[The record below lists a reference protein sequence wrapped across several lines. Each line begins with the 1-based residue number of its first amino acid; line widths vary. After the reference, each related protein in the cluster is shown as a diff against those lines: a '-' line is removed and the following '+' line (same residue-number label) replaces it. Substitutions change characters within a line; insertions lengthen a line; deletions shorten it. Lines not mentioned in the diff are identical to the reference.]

1 MKRVGLWAL
10 LLFFSQSSL
19 SFYELDGEF
28 SYDKQLYGTDRTN
41 KSVSRSY
48 YASFA
53 SYFLT
58 LTALEFN
65 YSTSKDIDTRNDVF
79 KLTGTDYSLTSE
91 QAIIESYSY
100 GVGIRQAF
108 AGKNSFLVPTLSVGY
123 ARQITTYSTDYT
135 YRNDLDQSILYI
147 KGDKN
152 KQRQDSIF
160 GTFSLKIQLTK
171 NLALKGSV
179 KTLFPADDFN
189 KAKDYLK
196 YTAGFSWM
204 FQ

>member
-1 MKRVGLWAL
+1 MKILGLL
-10 LLFFSQSSL
+10 VLLFTFTQPAL

-28 SYDKQLYGTDRTN
+28 AYDKQLYGTERNN

-65 YSTSKDIDTRNDVF
+65 YSTTKDIDTRSDEY
-79 KLTGTDYSLTSE
+79 KLTGTDYTLTSE

-100 GVGIRQAF
+100 GIGLRQAF
-108 AGKNSFLVPTLSVGY
+108 ANKNSFLVPTLSLGY

-135 YRNDLDQSILYI
+135 YRNDLDSSTLFIQ
-147 KGDKN
+147 GDKK

-171 NLALKGSV
+171 NLSLKGSV

>member
-1 MKRVGLWAL
+1 MKRLGLMV
-10 LLFFSQSSL
+10 LLFTFTQPVL

-28 SYDKQLYGTDRTN
+28 AYDKQLYGTERNN

-65 YSTSKDIDTRNDVF
+65 YSTTKDIDTRSDEY
-79 KLTGTDYSLTSE
+79 KLTGTDYTLISE

-100 GVGIRQAF
+100 GIGLRQAF
-108 AGKNSFLVPTLSVGY
+108 ANKNSFLVPTLSLGY

-135 YRNDLDQSILYI
+135 YRNDLDSSTLFIQ
-147 KGDKN
+147 GDKK

-171 NLALKGSV
+171 NLSLKGSV